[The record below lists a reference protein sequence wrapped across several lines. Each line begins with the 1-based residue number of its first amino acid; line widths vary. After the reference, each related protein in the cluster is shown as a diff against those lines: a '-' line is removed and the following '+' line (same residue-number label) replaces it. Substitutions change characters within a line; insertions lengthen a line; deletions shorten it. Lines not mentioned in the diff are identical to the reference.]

1 MSEKTKTAINYGVMY
16 LGIISIVGSITFNLI
31 FN

>member
-1 MSEKTKTAINYGVMY
+1 MSEKTKTAINYGIMY
-16 LGIISIVGSITFNLI
+16 LGIISIVGSVLLNMI

>member
-1 MSEKTKTAINYGVMY
+1 MSDKTKTAINYGVMY

>member
-1 MSEKTKTAINYGVMY
+1 MSEKTKTVINYSIMY
-16 LGIISIVGSITFNLI
+16 LGIISIVGSVLLNMI

>member
-1 MSEKTKTAINYGVMY
+1 MSDKTKTVINYGIMY